1 MNQLPIAIERDI
13 HGGLTLFVTERDAV
27 LHTVMDVARQV
38 APTVIAHVARAV
50 QEYHENGGPSSA
62 GDLDLALQDV
72 PDHVN
77 LTVLKLTPAEAMA
90 LAIALQYEATQ
101 LLDEASA

>member
-1 MNQLPIAIERDI
+1 MSNLPIEIDRDI
-13 HGGLTLFVTERDAV
+13 HGGITLYVTERDAV

-50 QEYHENGGPSSA
+50 QEYHENGGASAA

-90 LAIALQYEATQ
+90 LAIALQYEAAA